1 MAIADIPILSMLRAR
16 LDWSQARQRVLA
28 ENVANSDTPRFH
40 ARDLAPLTFDESP
53 LAASGGLT
61 PVSLTRT
68 ETGHIEGV
76 GLSQSPFRNG
86 SSRTFRGAADRQRR
100 EPRGRDDESRRQPD
114 GLSNGDSALHTE
126 PCSYQNSARQALNAL
141 GTGMAALDFIKTLTI
156 AASGLRAQA
165 GRMRIISENIANADS
180 TPQRPG
186 ADPYR
191 RKIPT
196 FRSELDRTLDTQL
209 VELGKVQTDSSA
221 FRIKYEPGHP
231 SADSNGN
238 VKYPNV
244 NALIEMTDM
253 REAQRSYE
261 ANINVIG
268 ATRRM
273 IQRTI
278 DILKA

>member
-1 MAIADIPILSMLRAR
+1 MDFLKS
-16 LDWSQARQRVLA
+16 LA
-28 ENVANSDTPRFH
+28 
-40 ARDLAPLTFDESP
+40 
-53 LAASGGLT
+53 
-61 PVSLTRT
+61 
-68 ETGHIEGV
+68 
-76 GLSQSPFRNG
+76 
-86 SSRTFRGAADRQRR
+86 
-100 EPRGRDDESRRQPD
+100 
-114 GLSNGDSALHTE
+114 
-126 PCSYQNSARQALNAL
+126 
-141 GTGMAALDFIKTLTI
+141 I

-180 TPQRPG
+180 TASAPG

-196 FRSELDRTLDTQL
+196 FTSELDRSLDAQVVTLGNT
-209 VELGKVQTDSSA
+209 QTDSSA
-221 FRIKYEPGHP
+221 FQVKYEPGNP
-231 SADSNGN
+231 SADQAGN

-244 NALIEMTDM
+244 NSLLEMADM

-261 ANINVIG
+261 ANINVVT